1 MEGLKKYINILFF
14 VAIPFILISAALV
27 YMEYS
32 GGVQSA
38 RDVINNIYLSCN
50 DNNINAGNIVIVPAY
65 NTSVNESADEI
76 ANVSEIDSDELSAGD
91 TCDYY
96 LYVPHEYVNSGATI
110 HMGSGYTVIINGNEY
125 NSDDVIDFESFIA
138 DSKFDTGKDSVL
150 DSNTDSY
157 SNRIHKCEWIIKKGD
172 EIIYDS
178 YIGIVMQ
185 DTEDVANTL
194 YLNTQSGSMDY
205 LYSNKEN
212 KESCEYSFVSSDE
225 SVSDTSGVCRVS
237 GHGNSTWTEIE
248 EDLGS
253 TDFKHPF
260 NLTLDESVSILG
272 MDTARKYVLIAGYYD
287 DSLLR
292 NQVALDAASMS
303 GLDYTPEYRFINLYL
318 NGEYAG
324 LYMITQKIASDGVFT
339 SMSTDDVLISFDFE
353 ERLSLEDQF
362 FATNYRYGVIKN
374 PEKLSESKISE
385 ITDYMNR
392 IEGGIMAADS
402 DVLSYLDVDSWIRYG
417 MIQGFFCNHDADCAS
432 QDLYY
437 SISDGTVYAGP
448 TWDFD
453 FTMGHPILET
463 GGMETDSLWLYGLRN
478 GGSAGTGWLSA
489 LMDIDEYREAFLN
502 YYLSDFDEIVSKC
515 IEGVQESTVL
525 MNSSLSMDSLRWNT
539 VSHID
544 AAGELCTWL
553 RSRQDFC
560 KKYCV
565 DPDSFCLVEF
575 DGLDIGMR
583 RNLIY
588 AVPTGTKLGEVL
600 TARNVTC
607 WKTSDGEE
615 VTATTV
621 INEDKYLE
629 AGE

>member
-14 VAIPFILISAALV
+14 VAIPLILISAALV

-38 RDVINNIYLSCN
+38 SDVINNIYLTCN

-65 NTSVNESADEI
+65 NATVNESENDLEI
-76 ANVSEIDSDELSAGD
+76 ESDELSDGD
-91 TCDYY
+91 VCDYY

-110 HMGSGYTVIINGNEY
+110 HMGSGYTVAINGNDY
-125 NSDDVIDFESFIA
+125 NNDDVIDFESLIA
-138 DSKFDTGKDSVL
+138 GSNFDSDL
-150 DSNTDSY
+150 DSNADIDSN
-157 SNRIHKCEWIIKKGD
+157 SNPPHICKWIIKKGD

-185 DTEDVANTL
+185 DTEDIANTL

-225 SVSDTSGVCRVS
+225 SVPDNSGVCRIS

-272 MDTARKYVLIAGYYD
+272 MDAARKYVLIAGYYD

-292 NQVALDAASMS
+292 NQVALDAANAA
-303 GLDYTPEYRFINLYL
+303 GLEYTPEYRFINLYL

-339 SMSTDDVLISFDFE
+339 SMSMDDVLISFDFE
-353 ERLSLEDQF
+353 ERVSLEDQF
-362 FATNYRYGVIKN
+362 FTTNYRYGVIKN
-374 PEKLSESKISE
+374 PENLSESKISE
-385 ITDYMNR
+385 ITDYMDR

-402 DVLSYLDVDSWIRYG
+402 DVLSYLDVDSWIKYG

-432 QDLYY
+432 QNLYY

-453 FTMGHPILET
+453 FAMGHPILET
-463 GGMETDSLWLYGLRN
+463 GGMETSSLWLYGLRS
-478 GGSAGTGWLSA
+478 GGSAGTGWLAA
-489 LMDIDEYREAFLN
+489 LMDIDEYKEAFWD
-502 YYLSDFDEIVSKC
+502 YYLSDFDGIVSKC
-515 IEGVQESTVL
+515 IEGVEESTEL
-525 MNSSLSMDSLRWNT
+525 MNSSLSMDSVRWST
-539 VSHID
+539 VSHFD
-544 AAGELCTWL
+544 AADELCEWL
-553 RSRQDFC
+553 ISRQDFC
-560 KKYCV
+560 KKYSE

-588 AVPTGTKLGEVL
+588 AVPTGTELGEVL
-600 TARNVTC
+600 TARNITC

-621 INEDKYLE
+621 INEDMFLE
-629 AGE
+629 AEK

>member
-14 VAIPFILISAALV
+14 VVIPFILISAALV

-38 RDVINNIYLSCN
+38 GDVINNIYLSCN
-50 DNNINAGNIVIVPAY
+50 DNTINAGNIVIVPAY
-65 NTSVNESADEI
+65 NGAADETANESENDLDMDS
-76 ANVSEIDSDELSAGD
+76 VSLSTGES
-91 TCDYY
+91 CDYY

-110 HMGSGYTVIINGNEY
+110 HMGSGYTVAINGNDY
-125 NSDDVIDFESFIA
+125 NNDDVIDFESLI
-138 DSKFDTGKDSVL
+138 D
-150 DSNTDSY
+150 DSNDTATDLDTDSNINID
-157 SNRIHKCEWIIKKGD
+157 SNLVHICKWTIKKGD

-185 DTEDVANTL
+185 DTEDTANTL

-225 SVSDTSGVCRVS
+225 SVPDNSGVCRIS

-260 NLTLDESVSILG
+260 NLTLDESISILG
-272 MDTARKYVLIAGYYD
+272 MDAARKYVLIAGYYD

-292 NQVALDAASMS
+292 NQVALDAANAA
-303 GLDYTPEYRFINLYL
+303 GLEYTPEYRFINLYL

-324 LYMITQKIASDGVFT
+324 LYMITQKIASDGIFT

-353 ERLSLEDQF
+353 ERVSLEDQF
-362 FATNYRYGVIKN
+362 FTTNYRYGVIKN

-385 ITDYMNR
+385 ITDYMNC
-392 IEGGIMAADS
+392 IEGGIMAADG
-402 DVLSYLDVDSWIRYG
+402 DVLSYLDVDSWIKYG

-432 QDLYY
+432 QNLYY
-437 SISDGTVYAGP
+437 SISDGIVYAGP

-453 FTMGHPILET
+453 FAMGHPILET
-463 GGMETDSLWLYGLRN
+463 GGMETSSLWLYGLKN
-478 GGSAGTGWLSA
+478 GGSAGTGWLAA
-489 LMDIDEYREAFLN
+489 LMDIDEYRESFLS
-502 YYLSDFDEIVSKC
+502 YYLDDFDEIVSKC
-515 IEGVQESTVL
+515 IEGVRDSTEL

-539 VSHID
+539 VSHFD
-544 AAGELCTWL
+544 AADELCEWL
-553 RSRQDFC
+553 ISRQDFC
-560 KKYCV
+560 QKYSQN
-565 DPDSFCLVEF
+565 PDDYCLVEF

-588 AVPTGTKLGEVL
+588 AVPTGTELGEVL
-600 TARNVTC
+600 TARKITC

-621 INEDKYLE
+621 INEDMYLE

>member
-14 VAIPFILISAALV
+14 VVIPFILISAALV

-38 RDVINNIYLSCN
+38 GDVINNIYLSCN
-50 DNNINAGNIVIVPAY
+50 DNTINAGNIVIVPAY
-65 NTSVNESADEI
+65 NGSADEA
-76 ANVSEIDSDELSAGD
+76 ANESENDLDMDSVSLSDGES
-91 TCDYY
+91 CDYY

-110 HMGSGYTVIINGNEY
+110 HMGSGYTVTINGNDY
-125 NSDDVIDFESFIA
+125 NSDDVIDFESLI
-138 DSKFDTGKDSVL
+138 D
-150 DSNTDSY
+150 DSNDTAMDLDTDSNIDID
-157 SNRIHKCEWIIKKGD
+157 SNLAHICKWTIKKGD

-178 YIGIVMQ
+178 YIGIMMQ
-185 DTEDVANTL
+185 DTEDTANTL

-205 LYSNKEN
+205 LYSNKDN

-225 SVSDTSGVCRVS
+225 SVSDNSGVCRVS

-260 NLTLDESVSILG
+260 NLTFDESISILG
-272 MDTARKYVLIAGYYD
+272 MDAARKYVLIAGYYD

-292 NQVALDAASMS
+292 NQVALDAANAA
-303 GLDYTPEYRFINLYL
+303 GLEYTPEYRFINLYL

-324 LYMITQKIASDGVFT
+324 LYMITQKIASDGIFT

-353 ERLSLEDQF
+353 ERVSLENQYF
-362 FATNYRYGVIKN
+362 TTNYRYGVIKN
-374 PEKLSESKISE
+374 PENLSESKISE

-392 IEGGIMAADS
+392 IEGGIMAADG
-402 DVLSYLDVDSWIRYG
+402 DVLNYLDVDSWIKYG

-432 QDLYY
+432 QNLYY
-437 SISDGTVYAGP
+437 SISDGIVYAGP

-453 FTMGHPILET
+453 FAMGHPILET
-463 GGMETDSLWLYGLRN
+463 SGMETSSLWLYGLRN
-478 GGSAGTGWLSA
+478 GGSAGTGWLAA
-489 LMDIDEYREAFLN
+489 LMDIDEYRESFLS
-502 YYLSDFDEIVSKC
+502 YYLDDFDEIVSKC
-515 IEGVQESTVL
+515 IEGVHDSTEL

-544 AAGELCTWL
+544 AADELCTWL
-553 RSRQDFC
+553 SSRQDFC
-560 KKYCV
+560 QKYSQN
-565 DPDSFCLVEF
+565 PDDYCLVEF

-588 AVPTGTKLGEVL
+588 AVPTGTELGEVL
-600 TARNVTC
+600 TARKITC

-621 INEDKYLE
+621 INEDMYLE

>member
-14 VAIPFILISAALV
+14 VVIPFILVSAALV

-32 GGVQSA
+32 GEVQSA
-38 RDVINNIYLSCN
+38 GDVINNIYLSCN

-65 NTSVNESADEI
+65 NATVNEPVNESENDLEI
-76 ANVSEIDSDELSAGD
+76 ESDELSDGD
-91 TCDYY
+91 VCDYY

-110 HMGSGYTVIINGNEY
+110 HMESGYTVTINGNDY
-125 NSDDVIDFESFIA
+125 NSDDVIDFESLIA
-138 DSKFDTGKDSVL
+138 GSNFDSDL
-150 DSNTDSY
+150 DSNADIDSN
-157 SNRIHKCEWIIKKGD
+157 SNLNPTHICKWIIKKGD

-178 YIGIVMQ
+178 YIGIMMQ
-185 DTEDVANTL
+185 DTEDTANTL

-225 SVSDTSGVCRVS
+225 TVSDNSGVCRVS

-248 EDLGS
+248 EDIGS

-260 NLTLDESVSILG
+260 NLTLDESISILG
-272 MDTARKYVLIAGYYD
+272 MDAARKYVLIAGYYD

-292 NQVALDAASMS
+292 NQVALDAANAA
-303 GLDYTPEYRFINLYL
+303 GLEYTPEYRLINLYL

-324 LYMITQKIASDGVFT
+324 LYMITQKIASDGIFT

-353 ERLSLEDQF
+353 ERVSLENQF
-362 FATNYRYGVIKN
+362 FTTNYRYGVIKN
-374 PEKLSESKISE
+374 PENLSESKISE

-432 QDLYY
+432 QNLYY
-437 SISDGTVYAGP
+437 SISDGIVYAGP

-453 FTMGHPILET
+453 FAMGHSILET
-463 GGMETDSLWLYGLRN
+463 GGMETSSLWLYGLRN
-478 GGSAGTGWLSA
+478 GGSAGTGWLAA
-489 LMDIDEYREAFLN
+489 LMDIDEYKEAFLD
-502 YYLSDFDEIVSKC
+502 YYLSDFDGIVSKC
-515 IEGVQESTVL
+515 IEGVEESTEL
-525 MNSSLSMDSLRWNT
+525 MNSSLSMDSVRWNT
-539 VSHID
+539 VSHFD
-544 AAGELCTWL
+544 AADELCEWL
-553 RSRQDFC
+553 ISRQDFC
-560 KKYCV
+560 KKYSQN
-565 DPDSFCLVEF
+565 PDDYCLVEF

-588 AVPTGTKLGEVL
+588 AVPTGTELGEVL
-600 TARNVTC
+600 TARNITC

-621 INEDKYLE
+621 INEDMYLE